1 MFRFSDRIR
10 DPLLPEHV
18 EKFIQIPFGVAER
31 FERQAKPVACRE
43 DFNHEMP
50 SVIVRQGT
58 VLCLAPDEVS
68 LRGESSP
75 DARKGSA
82 ACAQEQGSVEAA
94 EILQGTDKRAA
105 SLHY

>member
-1 MFRFSDRIR
+1 MRY
-10 DPLLPEHV
+10 
-18 EKFIQIPFGVAER
+18 
-31 FERQAKPVACRE
+31 
-43 DFNHEMP
+43 P

-94 EILQGTDKRAA
+94 EILQETKKGQQACIIK
-105 SLHY
+105 LLFI